1 MKDDLKLLASLR
13 ERSPEAF
20 QALFELYSDKMYRL
34 AVSIVGDE
42 NDAEDVVQETFIKF
56 FEKIE
61 TFEGRSSIGTWLYRV
76 THNASIDRVRRK
88 NSGAMLASDLP
99 EVEEGLP
106 MPERIA
112 SWDVS
117 VTAHYEQ
124 QELVAILDAA
134 MQTLPEKLR
143 AAFFLRDIEEMS
155 TEEAAE
161 VLEITSGA
169 VKVRLHR
176 ARLLMRE
183 QLTAVLGDAVQ
194 RN

>member
-1 MKDDLKLLASLR
+1 MQDDPKLLAALR
-13 ERSPEAF
+13 NRSPGAF
-20 QALFELYSDKMYRL
+20 QELFELYSDKMYRL

-42 NDAEDVVQETFIKF
+42 SDAEDVVQEGFIKF

-76 THNASIDRVRRK
+76 THNASIDRVRQK
-88 NSGAMLASDLP
+88 KSGVLLESDLKGA
-99 EVEEGLP
+99 EEGLP
-106 MPERIA
+106 IPQQIT
-112 SWDVS
+112 SWDGN
-117 VTAHYEQ
+117 VTELYDQ
-124 QELVAILDAA
+124 QELLQILDAT
-134 MQTLPEKLR
+134 MQSLPEKLR
-143 AAFFLRDIEEMS
+143 VAFFLRDIEEMS

-161 VLEITSGA
+161 ILEITPGA

-183 QLTAVLGDAVQ
+183 QLTAVLGEAVQ

>member
-1 MKDDLKLLASLR
+1 MQDDPKLLAALR
-13 ERSPEAF
+13 DRSPEAF
-20 QALFELYSDKMYRL
+20 QELFDLYSDKMYRL

-42 NDAEDVVQETFIKF
+42 NDAEDVVQEAFIKF

-61 TFEGRSSIGTWLYRV
+61 TFEGRSTIGTWLYQV

-88 NSGAMLASDLP
+88 KSGTLLESDLP
-99 EVEEGLP
+99 EAEDGLP

-112 SWDVS
+112 SWDAS
-117 VTAHYEQ
+117 VTELYDQ
-124 QELVAILDAA
+124 QELLELLDAA
-134 MQTLPEKLR
+134 MQSLPEKLR
-143 AAFFLRDIEEMS
+143 GAFFLRDIEEMS
-155 TEEAAE
+155 TEETAE
-161 VLEITSGA
+161 ILGISPGA

-183 QLTAVLGDAVQ
+183 QLTAVLGNAVQ